1 MDASDLLPHRTALVG
16 AAVALAIGT
25 TGGLILR
32 IGSQTEA
39 PIMTAFASEPAYT
52 EAQPPVAWPSGKVP
66 DYVVGTDYVVPKT
79 PPQPP
84 VVAASYTVP
93 DYVPTAW
100 TWPKPKTEPVR
111 AVEPTERAWPSSGGD
126 IPSTRLPGDPPEA
139 PPAPAAPQAPP
150 AIDAPAAPTVSTTVA
165 AAH

>member
-1 MDASDLLPHRTALVG
+1 MDASDFLPHRAALIG

-52 EAQPPVAWPSGKVP
+52 EAPPPVAWPSGKVP

-84 VVAASYTVP
+84 VVGASYTVP

-100 TWPKPKTEPVR
+100 TWPKPKTEPVQ
-111 AVEPTERAWPSSGGD
+111 AVEPAERAWPSTTGD
-126 IPSTRLPGDPPEA
+126 IRNTHPPGDPPEA
-139 PPAPAAPQAPP
+139 PVAPAAPQAPP
-150 AIDAPAAPTVSTTVA
+150 AIEAPAAPSVSTTVA